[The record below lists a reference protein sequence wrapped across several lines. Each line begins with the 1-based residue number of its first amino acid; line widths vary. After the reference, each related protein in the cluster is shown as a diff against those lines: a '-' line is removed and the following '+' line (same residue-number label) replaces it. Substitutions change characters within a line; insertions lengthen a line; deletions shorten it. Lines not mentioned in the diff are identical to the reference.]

1 MSLSKIHDIKPM
13 KHYGSNYRPVSEA
26 PKIAHRP
33 PSPPIRPP
41 YRKSS
46 HHSRSGK
53 GLWYVAGILILALF
67 FGLSVFFTNAKVT
80 ITPTIQSIPLNE
92 RFIAHKKSVSKEL
105 TFDAMIVEGSV
116 SQEVAGETKQLVEDK
131 AEGSV
136 RIFNNHGSES
146 QALRIDTRLTDDK
159 GRLYKTKEAVTV
171 PGQTTVDGK
180 IVPGSVEVAIYSDKA
195 GVEFNEEGEITL
207 KLIGFQEANSPKY
220 ETIYAKTTT
229 PLEGGFVGERFTI
242 EQTEKDRI
250 VGELTQKLSTELKD
264 KSLAQVPEQSLF
276 PESLSTMMDTKVSE
290 TVAEN
295 GTVTLTVSGSL
306 FNVLF
311 NKVEFEKYILETSIV
326 GVEQETAYIAN
337 LEDLAI
343 SYVDS
348 EAQTV
353 DPEALENIAFQIND
367 VLEIISHVDKELLA
381 FDLVGQKKKDS
392 QVIIANHP
400 GVEHVQF
407 DVNPFWRSRF
417 PDKDEDIDV
426 VITTEV
432 TE

>member
-1 MSLSKIHDIKPM
+1 M

-26 PKIAHRP
+26 PKMVNRP
-33 PSPPIRPP
+33 PTPPLRP
-41 YRKSS
+41 YRRGG
-46 HHSRSGK
+46 HHQRGGQ

-116 SQEVAGETKQLVEDK
+116 SQDVAGETKQLVEDK
-131 AEGSV
+131 AQGSV
-136 RIFNNHGSES
+136 RIFNNHGPES
-146 QALRIDTRLTDDK
+146 QPLRIDTRLVDDK

-171 PGQTTVDGK
+171 PGQTTVDGA
-180 IVPGSVEVAIYSDKA
+180 IVPGSVEVLVYSDEA
-195 GVEFNEEGEITL
+195 GAQFNEEGEITL

-220 ETIYAKTTT
+220 ETIYAKTIT

-250 VGELTQKLSTELKD
+250 VGELTQKLGGELKE

-276 PESLSTMMDTKVSE
+276 PESLSVMMDTKVSE

-295 GTVTLTVSGSL
+295 GTVTLKVSGSL

-326 GVEQETAYIAN
+326 GVEQGSAYIAN
-337 LEDLAI
+337 LENLAI
-343 SYVDS
+343 SYVDPA
-348 EAQTV
+348 AQTV

-367 VLEIISHVDKELLA
+367 VLEIIATVNKELVA
-381 FDLVGQKKKDS
+381 FDLVGQKKRNS
-392 QVIIANHP
+392 QEIIANHP

-417 PDKDEDIDV
+417 PDKSQDITV

-432 TE
+432 VE